1 MTHLTRRTL
10 LLAGPALA
18 LPSLGVAASSAT
30 PFAAIEKAS
39 GGKMGVCVIDTAT
52 GATLTWRADARFPF
66 CSSFKA
72 PLAAFVLWKTDH
84 GQLRLD
90 QPIRYGAADLLSY
103 APIARAHV
111 ARGRMS
117 VEELCAAAVSY
128 SDNTAANLLLR
139 ETGGPAALTAW
150 MRARGDRAFDLASN
164 EPGLNLSR
172 YGDAADTTT
181 ARAMAESYR
190 RFVLGN
196 VLTPAS
202 RGKLAAWLV
211 ANTTGDRRLR
221 AGLPRAWRVGDKTGT
236 FGGEWFSTIDI
247 AVAWPPARPPLVIA
261 GLVTGPNDT
270 ASAERA
276 LVQVAREAAIW
287 AGRQRRAGA

>member
-1 MTHLTRRTL
+1 MTQLTRRSL
-10 LLAGPALA
+10 LLAAPALA
-18 LPSLGVAASSAT
+18 LPSLGIAASASDELAG
-30 PFAAIEKAS
+30 IEKAS
-39 GGKMGVCVIDTAT
+39 GGKMGVCVLDTAT
-52 GATLTWRADARFPF
+52 GATLAWRADARFPF

-72 PLAAFVLWKTDH
+72 PLAAFVLWKADH

-90 QPIRYGAADLLSY
+90 RSIRYDAANLLSY
-103 APIARAHV
+103 APITRAHV
-111 ARGRMS
+111 ADGRMS
-117 VEELCAAAVSY
+117 VEQLCAAAVAY

-150 MRARGDRAFDLASN
+150 MRTRGDRAFNLASN
-164 EPGLNLSR
+164 EPRLNLAR
-172 YGDAADTTT
+172 YGDATDTTT

-190 RFVLGN
+190 RFVLAD

-202 RGKLAAWLV
+202 RTKLAGWLV
-211 ANTTGDRRLR
+211 ANTTGDRRLG
-221 AGLPRAWRVGDKTGT
+221 AGLPHAWRVGDKTGT

-261 GLVTGPNDT
+261 GLITGPNDT

-276 LVQVAREAAIW
+276 LVQVARTAAIW
-287 AGRQRRAGA
+287 AGRQRPPRD